1 MKLINNLKL
10 AQKISVLSISF
21 LAFLFIIGVTSIKQI
36 SSVNSKMMELNDSR
50 MTPIIELENIKS
62 DIEYIRT
69 QGSSIM
75 DSEDDATKKTTL
87 SNISTRIASLDKKMA
102 NYKSNAE
109 FKTVLT
115 DYSSYI
121 TAKDAFLKAME
132 ERAAQQSAQ
141 AQGQP
146 PQGQSAQKGPG
157 TDVTN
162 FDKTKSTLVDDL
174 DKIINKHVAAAKQTY
189 TDGKA
194 TYRNTTIALL
204 SILGVC
210 AVITLILS
218 VVIIRSIIIPVK
230 KVTSKLGEISDS
242 NGDLTQRIGYESKDE
257 IGQLSRNFDKFMDKL
272 QTIIGEVALS
282 ADTITASITELNRAS
297 EATTISLEEISN
309 TVVEIA
315 AGSSDGAAV
324 AEETTASLT
333 EFARFSEATSD
344 ASKNTT
350 HNSKI
355 AKEAAEGGAEKIT
368 EIVSSIT
375 DIAASSKE
383 VSLMINELNDSSKK
397 IGDIIKI
404 ITSISEQTNL
414 LALNAAIEAARAGE
428 AGKGFNVVA
437 DEIRKLADES
447 NNAAR
452 EIAALVNENQL
463 KSASAVK
470 SVSEVE
476 NKVSLGV
483 NKASEVGESI
493 KNIIDNIQKIVTE
506 IEHIDVS
513 NEQQAQS
520 TKEIEKA
527 ISSIATTSSE
537 IAGGTENISA
547 SIQEQLSTMNEIKG
561 NVERLSEMTNKLTEI
576 TSGFKL

>member
-1 MKLINNLKL
+1 MNFFKNFKL
-10 AQKISVLSISF
+10 AQKISVLSLSF
-21 LAFLFIIGVTSIKQI
+21 LVFLLIIGVTSIKQI
-36 SSVNSKMMELNDSR
+36 SNVNSKIMELNNSR

-62 DIEYIRT
+62 DIDYIRN
-69 QGSSIM
+69 QGSSYM
-75 DSEDDATKKTTL
+75 DSSDDTTKETVL
-87 SNISTRIASLDKKMA
+87 SNISNRIATIDEKMA
-102 NYKSNAE
+102 GYKNNSE

-115 DYSSYI
+115 DYASYVE
-121 TAKDAFLKAME
+121 AKDTFIKSME
-132 ERAAQQSAQ
+132 ERQAQQQSGQ
-141 AQGQP
+141 PQGQP
-146 PQGQSAQKGPG
+146 GQQGQPG
-157 TDVTN
+157 APTDVQN
-162 FDKTKSTLVDDL
+162 FDKAKTTLVDDL

-189 TDGKA
+189 TDSEA
-194 TYRNTTIALL
+194 TYKKTMAAL
-204 SILGVC
+204 ITVLGIC
-210 AVITLILS
+210 GVITLLLS
-218 VVIIRSIIIPVK
+218 MVIIRSIIVPVK
-230 KVTSKLGEISDS
+230 KVTSKLEEISDN

-257 IGQLSRNFDKFMDKL
+257 IGQLSRDFDIFMDKL
-272 QTIIGEVALS
+272 HSIIGEVAQS
-282 ADTITASITELNRAS
+282 TDTITTSITELNRAA
-297 EATTISLEEISN
+297 ETTTHALEDISN

-315 AGSSDGAAV
+315 SSTSDGAAV

-333 EFARFSEATSD
+333 EFSRFSEATSE
-344 ASKNTT
+344 ASRNTT
-350 HNSKI
+350 SNSKI

-375 DIAASSKE
+375 DIADSSKE
-383 VSLMINELNDSSKK
+383 VSVMINELNDSSKK

-452 EIAALVNENQL
+452 EIAALVNDNQL

-483 NKASEVGESI
+483 EKASEVGESI
-493 KNIIDNIQKIVTE
+493 KNIIENIQKIVNE
-506 IEHIDVS
+506 IENIESS

-520 TKEIEKA
+520 TKDIEKA
-527 ISSIATTSSE
+527 ISNIAVTSGE

-547 SIQEQLSTMNEIKG
+547 SIQEQLSTMNEIEI
-561 NVERLSEMTNKLTEI
+561 NVERLSEMTNKLSAI